1 MPISSRRDEF
11 QQLIDRY
18 VREAQLSVP
27 ERAGDMRV
35 KDVAERRGQ
44 GTASLGLVRY
54 YVMIE
59 GANTD
64 ATDDLL
70 LEFKQARRS
79 ALEGLVP
86 PSAHVVVGDADRVV
100 HGQRVQLVSGDRF
113 YGSIK
118 HQGIS
123 FLVRERS
130 WFRDDIDL
138 DDLSFGKW
146 REYAELCGG
155 LLAQAHALSDEAGLV
170 DHDVEPEIVA
180 AIGLDDLFVDDI
192 VRFAAEADARNN
204 GDHKAFR
211 ADHALGAF
219 RRVDVMYR

>member
-1 MPISSRRDEF
+1 
-11 QQLIDRY
+11 LVDRY
-18 VREAQLSVP
+18 VREAKLSLP
-27 ERAGDMRV
+27 ERAGSMRV

-59 GANTD
+59 GPNAD
-64 ATDDLL
+64 ASDDLL

-86 PSAHVVVGDADRVV
+86 PSEHVVDGDADRVV

-123 FLVRERS
+123 FLVRERT
-130 WFRDDIDL
+130 WYRDDVDL
-138 DDLSFGKW
+138 DDLSFGEW
-146 REYAELCGG
+146 REYANLCGRV
-155 LLAQAHALSDEAGLV
+155 LAQAHALSDEAGLL
-170 DHDVEPEIVA
+170 DYDVEPDIVA
-180 AIGLDDLFVDDI
+180 AIGIDELFVDDI
-192 VRFAAEADARNN
+192 VRFAAQADARNKM
-204 GDHKAFR
+204 DHKGFC
-211 ADHALGAF
+211 ADHSLGAF
-219 RRVDVMYR
+219 RRADLVYR